1 MTKKISFLFT
11 AAILVSVLSGC
22 GQTKKELSFRVS
34 TLQSQ
39 VGQLKTQTQEAR
51 NETKRV
57 KEQIRKIK
65 ENREIDNELY
75 CDSVLEVN
83 VDLNQEILFLKNQ
96 LYDKRLASGIDSVH
110 PNLKKAHHSEKIPA
124 KRQQMMEQF
133 NSHYLTMCIR
143 MKASYRLFS
152 EQIIVEYELN
162 PISKTFEGY
171 IRHQYIPDMG
181 ADEYGFQRM
190 TGVYSYTS
198 KGTLKLQFSTLDE
211 EPVNIVLFHNVKKDI
226 YNAIE
231 GEEEDLKKINT
242 KVVGLDQFYFAKC
255 PTK

>member
-1 MTKKISFLFT
+1 MIKKISFLFT
-11 AAILVSVLSGC
+11 ATILIAAISSC
-22 GQTKKELSFRVS
+22 GQSKKQLNFKVS
-34 TLQSQ
+34 TLESQ
-39 VGQLKTQTQEAR
+39 VGQLKTQTQKAR

-57 KEQIRKIK
+57 KEDIRKLK
-65 ENREIDNELY
+65 ENREIDNELF

-110 PNLKKAHHSEKIPA
+110 PNLKKSHHTETIPA
-124 KRQQMMEQF
+124 KRQKMMDQF
-133 NSHYLTMCIR
+133 NTHYLTMCVR

-152 EQIIVEYELN
+152 EQLIIEYELN

-190 TGVYSYTS
+190 AGVYSYTS

-211 EPVNIVLFHNVKKDI
+211 SPVNIVLFHNEKKDI

-231 GEEEDLKKINT
+231 GEEEDLNKIKT